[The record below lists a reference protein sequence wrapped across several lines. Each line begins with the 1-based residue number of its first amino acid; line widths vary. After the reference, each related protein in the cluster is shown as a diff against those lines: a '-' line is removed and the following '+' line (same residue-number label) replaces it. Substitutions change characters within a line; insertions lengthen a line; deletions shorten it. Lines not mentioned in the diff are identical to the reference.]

1 MMWQKRF
8 KLITFGEIDSTNSE
22 ALRLAKSSV
31 AENHVIWAE
40 SQTGGRGRYGRIW
53 NSELGNLYMS
63 ILLQSDEFLH
73 EQSQLSFVASLSVY
87 EAIKTMVEEQNIALN
102 MRLKWPNDILI
113 DSAKVSGI
121 LLESIKY
128 NNSQY
133 LVIGIGI
140 NVNDAPVLQ
149 DRKTT
154 SLCEVN
160 LGSSVIG
167 VLDSVMN
174 SFMTYYDLWRNEG
187 FLKIRELWLERSY
200 RPGEMITFSDG
211 ANVIEGSFID
221 IDANGSIRLKLSSG
235 QIYTNNS
242 GEVFF
247 GGLGA

>member
-8 KLITFGEIDSTNSE
+8 KLLTFNEIDSTNSE
-22 ALRLAKSSV
+22 ALRLAKLGV
-31 AENHVIWAE
+31 TYNHVIWAE

-53 NSELGNLYMS
+53 HSKPGNLYMS
-63 ILLQSDEFLH
+63 ILLQSDEFFQS
-73 EQSQLSFVASLSVY
+73 QSQLSFVASLSVY
-87 EAIKTMVEEQNIALN
+87 EAIQTMANEQNIALN
-102 MRLKWPNDILI
+102 MRLKWPNDIVI
-113 DSAKVSGI
+113 DVVKASGI

-128 NNSQY
+128 NNRQY

-154 SLCEVN
+154 SLCEVK
-160 LGSSVIG
+160 LHASVRD

-174 SFMTYYDLWRNEG
+174 SFMTYYDLWLNEG
-187 FLKIRELWLERSY
+187 FLKIRELWLAQSY
-200 RPGEMITFSDG
+200 ALGEMVTFTDG
-211 ANVIEGSFID
+211 ANIIEGTFID

-247 GGLGA
+247 LFFSA